1 MNNLVT
7 INKQKLEVREY
18 KNQRVITLKDI
29 DRLHERPEGTAR
41 RNFYNNKKHFI
52 ESIDYYNLSMDEIR
66 TLNKDC
72 KFNYPKGLTLF
83 TESGYLMLV
92 KSFTDD
98 LAWEVQRQLVNS
110 YFRLKDS
117 IKGEQLELKPYEL
130 KKKTYKGEPV
140 MVTRDIEFL
149 SGNDKSI
156 INFYIRE
163 NNLGRLL
170 SGRELNEFKF
180 ENEDYHSVKVS
191 MNILYKS
198 DVVKMLDYF
207 YRLDDNKSL
216 VDEYFKNI
224 AIENKK
230 AGLTEGKRLIK
241 LIALGELKSAN
252 IRLAISKE
260 MKEEITYAISKEYVK
275 LGFLDK
281 PCYNLDI
288 NSREGWNL
296 NIKLNDYYWKVKQS

>member
-1 MNNLVT
+1 MNNIVDVKQDNKYGLVT
-7 INKQKLEVREY
+7 TSRVVANGLGKRHTEVLRSIDKILENADLRSLIIPTTYKVEGQKREY
-18 KNQRVITLKDI
+18 KEYLLTKDGFTLYMFNIQGYNDFKMAYI
-29 DRLHERPEGTAR
+29 REFNRMER
-41 RNFYNNKKHFI
+41 I
-52 ESIDYYNLSMDEIR
+52 L
-66 TLNKDC
+66 
-72 KFNYPKGLTLF
+72 
-83 TESGYLMLV
+83 
-92 KSFTDD
+92 
-98 LAWEVQRQLVNS
+98 
-110 YFRLKDS
+110 
-117 IKGEQLELKPYEL
+117 KGEQLELKPYEL

-149 SGNDKSI
+149 SGNDKST

-230 AGLTEGKRLIK
+230 AGLTEGKKLIK
-241 LIALGELKSAN
+241 LIALGELKIAN
-252 IRLAISKE
+252 IRLAIRKE

>member
-1 MNNLVT
+1 MDNLLAFNGTKVEVFEFNGKIFFNPYDVGKCLLLTESAVRKAMAKMNMNQVV
-7 INKQKLEVREY
+7 KLTKSIV
-18 KNQRVITLKDI
+18 KDI
-29 DRLHERPEGTAR
+29 PNLDIPTAG
-41 RNFYNNKKHFI
+41 RNF
-52 ESIDYYNLSMDEIR
+52 L
-66 TLNKDC
+66 
-72 KFNYPKGLTLF
+72 
-83 TESGYLMLV
+83 TESGVYKLAF
-92 KSFTDD
+92 KSRKAEAEKFTDWVTD
-98 LAWEVQRQLVNS
+98 EVLPTIRKTGQ
-110 YFRLKDS
+110 YS
-117 IKGEQLELKPYEL
+117 IKGEQLELPQYEI

-149 SGNDKSI
+149 SGNDKST

>member
-1 MNNLVT
+1 MLNLMEYNS
-7 INKQKLEVREY
+7 NKVEIIK
-18 KNQRVITLKDI
+18 
-29 DRLHERPEGTAR
+29 
-41 RNFYNNKKHFI
+41 YNNKVLFNPYDVGNCLEMKEETVRYH
-52 ESIDYYNLSMDEIR
+52 IR
-66 TLNKDC
+66 N
-72 KFNYPKGLTLF
+72 FNNNQVIKLKKSDVGLTNNLNIPPSGRSF
-83 TESGYLMLV
+83 LTESGVYKLAF
-92 KSFTDD
+92 KSRKAEAEKFTDWVTD
-98 LAWEVQRQLVNS
+98 EVLPTIRKTGQ
-110 YFRLKDS
+110 YS
-117 IKGEQLELKPYEL
+117 IKGEQLELPPCEL

-149 SGNDKSI
+149 SGNDKST

-230 AGLTEGKRLIK
+230 AGLTEGKKLIK
-241 LIALGELKSAN
+241 LIALGELKIAN

-296 NIKLNDYYWKVKQS
+296 NIKLDDYYWKVKQS

>member
-1 MNNLVT
+1 MNNITISNKSIERKIYNNEPVVT
-7 INKQKLEVREY
+7 F
-18 KNQRVITLKDI
+18 KDI
-29 DRLHERPEGTAR
+29 DLVHERPEGTAS
-41 RNFYNNKKHFI
+41 RNFRTNKKHFI
-52 ESIDYYNLSMDEIR
+52 ENVDFYYMNVDKCKNDEIR
-66 TLNKDC
+66 RFGIDSPRGG
-72 KFNYPKGLTLF
+72 YLF

-110 YFRLKDS
+110 YFRLKEE
-117 IKGEQLELKPYEL
+117 KHQQQLPPYEL

-149 SGNDKSI
+149 SGNDKST

-230 AGLTEGKRLIK
+230 AGLTEGKKLIK
-241 LIALGELKSAN
+241 LIALGELKIAN

-296 NIKLNDYYWKVKQS
+296 NIKLDDYYWKVKQS